1 MRLLPNKALDA
12 LHTDAEKF
20 LFHEGDGV
28 GGSMRDELRAGRQ
41 VRQRRGDDGGGD
53 NAGGA
58 RRHQEGAVE
67 ARGSLGGG
75 GKRGVEE

>member
-1 MRLLPNKALDA
+1 MAATEGED
-12 LHTDAEKF
+12 D
-20 LFHEGDGV
+20 EGDGV
-28 GGSMRDELRAGRQ
+28 GGSMSSELRAGRQ

>member
-1 MRLLPNKALDA
+1 MSSPAP
-12 LHTDAEKF
+12 
-20 LFHEGDGV
+20 HEHASDETSNSDGDEDYDV
-28 GGSMRDELRAGRQ
+28 GGSMSSELRAGRQ